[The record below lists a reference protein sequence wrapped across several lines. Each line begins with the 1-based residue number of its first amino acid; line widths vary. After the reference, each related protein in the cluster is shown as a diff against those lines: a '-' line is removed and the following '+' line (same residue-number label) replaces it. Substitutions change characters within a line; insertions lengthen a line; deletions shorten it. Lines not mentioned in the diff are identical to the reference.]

1 MATLTNTKIKDTYV
15 GLLKTT
21 DNEAIDAAGVT
32 LLEDGAGNASAL
44 SVGRASNGVTITG
57 TATATAFAGPLTG
70 NVIGNVTGDLTGTV
84 LTAAQTNITSVGTLS
99 SLAVGGGITS
109 TELTTITL
117 TGTSGDITLTSTNRF
132 RSPNGFGFQVDAGAT
147 PTSATTPTYTFRGDG
162 DSGMFMPTTGNVAF
176 STGGSERM
184 RITSSGNVGI
194 GSSNPTI
201 SVGSGLV
208 IDNTISTISL
218 QNGTGSAEGFDFIK
232 AGNDGYLILRDSGNM
247 RFDVNGSERMR
258 IDSSG
263 NVGIGT
269 ASPSAFIGNGTA
281 VHLYNA
287 TTSPEIRVERG
298 DGSDLTIVS
307 TSTSGGTVIR
317 TTTGSP
323 LILGCNNA
331 ERMRIDSSGNVGI
344 GRSPVAYGSFRTLD
358 VAGSSGAIQKWVHTG
373 SSVEAQLYASSTLVA
388 VGSVSN
394 NDLVFTRQNAERARI
409 TANGLTFNGDT
420 AAANALDDYEEGT
433 WTPVYT
439 TDDGDF
445 DTIDY
450 SIQEG
455 NYTKIGRVV
464 YCDLFVR
471 GGNITYSG
479 AVTSSSDVRIGGLP
493 FTAIGGL
500 DSPGASISY
509 LVSWAN
515 TNNPNAVR
523 LQPGTTQ
530 INLHQL
536 RDTANV
542 YTIKVSDLNSGAADT
557 LNDIRMSFFYN
568 VP

>member
-99 SLAVGGGITS
+99 SLAVSGNLTVDTDTLYVAAAANRVGVGTSSPDTRFHVNSGGTQIGSLFESTSAVSTQINIKNANSTLGGFIKTTGDNIILTANNTGAEHLVVADGGNVGINTSSPATELDIAKDIDAKLRITS
-109 TELTTITL
+109 TKNGTFVEGDNFGSLEFY
-117 TGTSGDITLTSTNRF
+117 GKDTSGLGEGIRAAIRAKAQGTVGVNTDLT
-132 RSPNGFGFQVDAGAT
+132 
-147 PTSATTPTYTFRGDG
+147 
-162 DSGMFMPTTGNVAF
+162 F
-176 STGGSERM
+176 STSNGSTGLDQERM
-184 RITSSGNVGI
+184 RINSSGNVGI
-194 GSSNPTI
+194 GKSLPT
-201 SVGSGLV
+201 
-208 IDNTISTISL
+208 
-218 QNGTGSAEGFDFIK
+218 
-232 AGNDGYLILRDSGNM
+232 
-247 RFDVNGSERMR
+247 
-258 IDSSG
+258 
-263 NVGIGT
+263 
-269 ASPSAFIGNGTA
+269 
-281 VHLYNA
+281 
-287 TTSPEIRVERG
+287 
-298 DGSDLTIVS
+298 
-307 TSTSGGTVIR
+307 
-317 TTTGSP
+317 
-323 LILGCNNA
+323 
-331 ERMRIDSSGNVGI
+331 
-344 GRSPVAYGSFRTLD
+344 VALD
-358 VAGSSGAIQKWVHTG
+358 VVGQVRASTGILFGS
-373 SSVEAQLYASSTLVA
+373 
-388 VGSVSN
+388 
-394 NDLVFTRQNAERARI
+394 
-409 TANGLTFNGDT
+409 DT

-542 YTIKVSDLNSGAADT
+542 YTIKVSDLNSGAANT